1 MSSDLKL
8 DLNYFENILVYQS
21 LTNTSYLADIIEY
34 IKLDYFNNN
43 DIRVVFKVIKEY
55 YKQYH
60 KAPNA
65 SELVQYLVSDEQ
77 KESFKKVIQTSK
89 TLDRNISYDE
99 IIINTERF
107 LGERAV
113 YTTMMDIAGD
123 FKNLDITNVY
133 QRFHDACNIRLYKDL
148 GLDFYRDVDKLVDY
162 LGKPNPTISTGFTW
176 LDQKLGGG
184 YLEEG
189 KALYIFVGQPNVG
202 KSIFLGNA
210 ATTIASQGKNVLLVS
225 LEMSEMMYATRLAS
239 KLTKIPIAELRNR
252 KDEIKH
258 ILEGKERG
266 KIIIKEFPPS
276 TLSPEQLEN
285 YYKTVVDSGIKI
297 DVMVLDYINLL
308 RGKAS
313 AQSYEKIKEI
323 AEQVRAIAVKHGISV
338 LSATQKN
345 RCLSLDTIVDEKT
358 RGKCE
363 LRTIKI
369 GDELLTQN
377 GVYNTVKYVYPV
389 EKQKTYKITTKSGKV
404 IRCSANH
411 IFPTNTV
418 MKSID
423 MGLAVGDKLLIKDS
437 NTYTI

>member
-34 IKLDYFNNN
+34 IKLDYFNNS

-77 KESFKKVIQTSK
+77 KEAFKKVIQTSK
-89 TLDRNISYDE
+89 TLDKNISYDE

-123 FKNLDITNVY
+123 FKNLDISNVY

-162 LGKPNPTISTGFTW
+162 LGNPNPTISTGFAW

-210 ATTIASQGKNVLLVS
+210 ATTIASQGKNVLLIS
-225 LEMSEMMYATRLAS
+225 LEMSEMMYASRLAS

-345 RCLSLDTIVDEKT
+345 RQGVNNTESDMTTVSESMGLPATADAMFDISQTEEDKELGIVRLGMMKN
-358 RGKCE
+358 RFGP
-363 LRTIKI
+363 
-369 GDELLTQN
+369 N
-377 GVYNTVKYVYPV
+377 F
-389 EKQKTYKITTKSGKV
+389 GKV
-404 IRCSANH
+404 ALRVDWNTLDIYEDSSVNAVESTLETYSALEK
-411 IFPTNTV
+411 FDQ
-418 MKSID
+418 S
-423 MGLAVGDKLLIKDS
+423 
-437 NTYTI
+437 

>member
-34 IKLDYFNNN
+34 IKLDYFNNS

-65 SELVQYLVSDEQ
+65 GELVQYLVSDEQ
-77 KESFKKVIQTSK
+77 KEAFKKVIQTSK
-89 TLDRNISYDE
+89 TLDKNISYDE

-123 FKNLDITNVY
+123 FKNLDISNVY

-162 LGKPNPTISTGFTW
+162 LGKPNPTISTGFAW

-225 LEMSEMMYATRLAS
+225 LEMGEMMYATRLAS

-377 GVYNTVKYVYPV
+377 GVYNTVKYVYPI
-389 EKQKTYKITTKSGKV
+389 EKQKVYKITTKSGKV

-423 MGLAVGDKLLIKDS
+423 MGLAVGDKLVIKGD
-437 NTYTI
+437 NIYTI

>member
-34 IKLDYFNNN
+34 IKLDYFNNS

-77 KESFKKVIQTSK
+77 KEAFKKVIQTSK
-89 TLDRNISYDE
+89 TLDKNISYDE

-123 FKNLDITNVY
+123 FKNLDISNVY

-162 LGKPNPTISTGFTW
+162 LGNPNPTISTGFAW

-210 ATTIASQGKNVLLVS
+210 ATTIASQGKNVLLIS
-225 LEMSEMMYATRLAS
+225 LEMSEMMYASRLAS

-345 RCLSLDTIVDEKT
+345 RQGVNNTESDMTTVSESMGLPATADAMFDISQTEEDKELGIVRLGMMKN
-358 RGKCE
+358 RFGP
-363 LRTIKI
+363 
-369 GDELLTQN
+369 N
-377 GVYNTVKYVYPV
+377 F
-389 EKQKTYKITTKSGKV
+389 GKV
-404 IRCSANH
+404 ALRVDWNTLDIYEDSSVNAVESTLETYSALEKFNQ
-411 IFPTNTV
+411 
-418 MKSID
+418 S
-423 MGLAVGDKLLIKDS
+423 
-437 NTYTI
+437 

>member
-34 IKLDYFNNN
+34 IKLDYFNNS

-77 KESFKKVIQTSK
+77 KEAFKKVIQTSK
-89 TLDRNISYDE
+89 TLDKNISYDE

-123 FKNLDITNVY
+123 FKNLDISNVY

-345 RCLSLDTIVDEKT
+345 RLGVNNTESDMTTVSESMGLPATADAMFDISQTEEDKELGIVRLGMMKN
-358 RGKCE
+358 RFGP
-363 LRTIKI
+363 
-369 GDELLTQN
+369 N
-377 GVYNTVKYVYPV
+377 F
-389 EKQKTYKITTKSGKV
+389 GKV
-404 IRCSANH
+404 ALRVDWNTLDIYEDSSVNAVESTLETYSALEKFNQ
-411 IFPTNTV
+411 
-418 MKSID
+418 S
-423 MGLAVGDKLLIKDS
+423 
-437 NTYTI
+437 

>member
-34 IKLDYFNNN
+34 IKLDYFNNS

-65 SELVQYLVSDEQ
+65 GELVQYLVSDEQ
-77 KESFKKVIQTSK
+77 KEAFKKVVQTSK
-89 TLDRNISYDE
+89 TLDKNISYDE
-99 IIINTERF
+99 IIANTERF

-123 FKNLDITNVY
+123 FKNLDISNVY

-148 GLDFYRDVDKLVDY
+148 GLDFYRGIDKLVEY
-162 LGKPNPTISTGFTW
+162 LGKPNPTISTGYTW

-345 RCLSLDTIVDEKT
+345 RTGCNNMESDMTTVSESMGLPATADAMFDISQTEEDKELGIVRLGMMKN
-358 RGKCE
+358 RFGP
-363 LRTIKI
+363 
-369 GDELLTQN
+369 N
-377 GVYNTVKYVYPV
+377 F
-389 EKQKTYKITTKSGKV
+389 GKV
-404 IRCSANH
+404 ALRVDWNTLDIYEDSSVNAVESTIETYSALEKFNQ
-411 IFPTNTV
+411 
-418 MKSID
+418 S
-423 MGLAVGDKLLIKDS
+423 
-437 NTYTI
+437 

>member
-34 IKLDYFNNN
+34 IKLDYFNNS

-77 KESFKKVIQTSK
+77 KEAFKKVIQTSK
-89 TLDRNISYDE
+89 TLDKNISYDE

-123 FKNLDITNVY
+123 FKNLDISNVY

-345 RCLSLDTIVDEKT
+345 RQGVNNTESDMTTVSESMGLPATADAMFDISQTEEDKELGIVRLGMMKN
-358 RGKCE
+358 RFGP
-363 LRTIKI
+363 
-369 GDELLTQN
+369 N
-377 GVYNTVKYVYPV
+377 F
-389 EKQKTYKITTKSGKV
+389 GKV
-404 IRCSANH
+404 ALRVDWNTLDIYEDSSVNAVESTIETYSALEKFNQ
-411 IFPTNTV
+411 
-418 MKSID
+418 S
-423 MGLAVGDKLLIKDS
+423 
-437 NTYTI
+437 

>member
-34 IKLDYFNNN
+34 IKLDYFNNS

-89 TLDRNISYDE
+89 SLDKNISYDE

-123 FKNLDITNVY
+123 FKNLDISNVY

-258 ILEGKERG
+258 ILEGKEKG

-345 RCLSLDTIVDEKT
+345 RQGVNNAESDMTTVSESMGLPATADAMFDISQTEEDKELGIVRLGMMKN
-358 RGKCE
+358 RFGP
-363 LRTIKI
+363 
-369 GDELLTQN
+369 N
-377 GVYNTVKYVYPV
+377 F
-389 EKQKTYKITTKSGKV
+389 GKV
-404 IRCSANH
+404 ALRVDWNTLDIYEDSSVNAVESTIETYSALEKFNQ
-411 IFPTNTV
+411 
-418 MKSID
+418 S
-423 MGLAVGDKLLIKDS
+423 
-437 NTYTI
+437 

>member
-34 IKLDYFNNN
+34 IKLDYFNNS

-89 TLDRNISYDE
+89 TLDKNISYDE

-123 FKNLDITNVY
+123 FKNLDISNVY

-258 ILEGKERG
+258 ILESKERG

-323 AEQVRAIAVKHGISV
+323 AEQVRAIAVKHGISI

-345 RCLSLDTIVDEKT
+345 RQGVNNTESDMTTVSESMGLPATADAMFDISQTEEDKELGIVRLGMMKN
-358 RGKCE
+358 RFGP
-363 LRTIKI
+363 
-369 GDELLTQN
+369 N
-377 GVYNTVKYVYPV
+377 F
-389 EKQKTYKITTKSGKV
+389 GKV
-404 IRCSANH
+404 ALRVDWNTLDIYEDSSVNAVESTLETYSALEKFNQ
-411 IFPTNTV
+411 
-418 MKSID
+418 S
-423 MGLAVGDKLLIKDS
+423 
-437 NTYTI
+437 

>member
-8 DLNYFENILVYQS
+8 DLNYFENILIYQS
-21 LTNTSYLADIIEY
+21 LTNTSYLTDIIDY
-34 IKLDYFNNN
+34 VKLNYFNNN
-43 DIRVVFKVIKEY
+43 DIRIVFKVIKEY

-89 TLDRNISYDE
+89 TLDKNISYDE
-99 IIINTERF
+99 IIANTERF

-123 FKNLDITNVY
+123 FKNLDISNVY

-148 GLDFYRDVDKLVDY
+148 GLDFYRDVDKLVEY
-162 LGKPNPTISTGFTW
+162 LGKPNPTISTGYKW

-345 RCLSLDTIVDEKT
+345 RLGVNNTESDMTTVSESMGLPATADAMFDISQTEEDKELGIVRLGMMKN
-358 RGKCE
+358 RFGP
-363 LRTIKI
+363 
-369 GDELLTQN
+369 N
-377 GVYNTVKYVYPV
+377 F
-389 EKQKTYKITTKSGKV
+389 GKV
-404 IRCSANH
+404 ALRVDWNTLDIYEDSSVNAVESTLETYSALEKFNQ
-411 IFPTNTV
+411 
-418 MKSID
+418 S
-423 MGLAVGDKLLIKDS
+423 
-437 NTYTI
+437 

>member
-34 IKLDYFNNN
+34 IKLDYFNNS

-77 KESFKKVIQTSK
+77 KEAFKKVIQTSK
-89 TLDRNISYDE
+89 TLDKNISYDE

-123 FKNLDITNVY
+123 FKNLDISNVY

-225 LEMSEMMYATRLAS
+225 LEMGEMMYATRLAS

-345 RCLSLDTIVDEKT
+345 RLGVNNTESDMTTVSESMGLPATADAMFDISQTEEDKELGIVRLGMMKN
-358 RGKCE
+358 RFGP
-363 LRTIKI
+363 
-369 GDELLTQN
+369 N
-377 GVYNTVKYVYPV
+377 F
-389 EKQKTYKITTKSGKV
+389 GKV
-404 IRCSANH
+404 ALRVDWNTLDIYEDSSVNAVESTIETYSALEKFNQ
-411 IFPTNTV
+411 
-418 MKSID
+418 S
-423 MGLAVGDKLLIKDS
+423 
-437 NTYTI
+437 

>member
-34 IKLDYFNNN
+34 IKLDYFNNS

-77 KESFKKVIQTSK
+77 KEAFKKVIQTSK
-89 TLDRNISYDE
+89 TLDKNISYDE

-123 FKNLDITNVY
+123 FKNLDISNVY

-162 LGKPNPTISTGFTW
+162 LGKSNPTISTGFTW

-258 ILEGKERG
+258 ILESKERG

-323 AEQVRAIAVKHGISV
+323 AEQVRAIAVKHGISI

-345 RCLSLDTIVDEKT
+345 RQGVNNTESDMTTVSESMGLPATADAMFDISQTEEDKELGIVRLGMMKN
-358 RGKCE
+358 RFGP
-363 LRTIKI
+363 
-369 GDELLTQN
+369 N
-377 GVYNTVKYVYPV
+377 F
-389 EKQKTYKITTKSGKV
+389 GKV
-404 IRCSANH
+404 ALRVDW
-411 IFPTNTV
+411 NTLD
-418 MKSID
+418 IYE
-423 MGLAVGDKLLIKDS
+423 DS
-437 NTYTI
+437 NVNAVESTLETYSALEKFNQS

>member
-34 IKLDYFNNN
+34 IKLDYFNNS

-77 KESFKKVIQTSK
+77 KEAFKKVIQTSK
-89 TLDRNISYDE
+89 TLDKNISYDE

-123 FKNLDITNVY
+123 FKNLDISNVY

-345 RCLSLDTIVDEKT
+345 RLGVNNTESDMTTVSESMGLPATADAMFDISQTEEDKELGIVRLGMMKN
-358 RGKCE
+358 RFGP
-363 LRTIKI
+363 
-369 GDELLTQN
+369 N
-377 GVYNTVKYVYPV
+377 F
-389 EKQKTYKITTKSGKV
+389 GKV
-404 IRCSANH
+404 ALRVDWNTLDIYEDSSVNAVESTIETYSALEKFNQ
-411 IFPTNTV
+411 
-418 MKSID
+418 S
-423 MGLAVGDKLLIKDS
+423 
-437 NTYTI
+437 

>member
-34 IKLDYFNNN
+34 IKLDYFNNS

-77 KESFKKVIQTSK
+77 KEAFKKVIQTSK
-89 TLDRNISYDE
+89 TLDKNISYDE

-123 FKNLDITNVY
+123 FKNLDISNVY

-162 LGKPNPTISTGFTW
+162 LGNPNPTISTGFAW

-210 ATTIASQGKNVLLVS
+210 ATTIASQGKNVLLIS
-225 LEMSEMMYATRLAS
+225 LEMSEMMYASRLAS

-345 RCLSLDTIVDEKT
+345 RQGVNNTESDMTTVSESMGLPATADAMFDISQTEEDKELGIVRLGMMKN
-358 RGKCE
+358 RFGP
-363 LRTIKI
+363 
-369 GDELLTQN
+369 N
-377 GVYNTVKYVYPV
+377 F
-389 EKQKTYKITTKSGKV
+389 GKV
-404 IRCSANH
+404 ALRVDWNTLDIYEDSSVNAVESTIETYSALEKFNQ
-411 IFPTNTV
+411 
-418 MKSID
+418 S
-423 MGLAVGDKLLIKDS
+423 
-437 NTYTI
+437 

>member
-34 IKLDYFNNN
+34 IKLDYFNNS

-77 KESFKKVIQTSK
+77 KEAFKKVIQTSK
-89 TLDRNISYDE
+89 TLDKNISYDE

-123 FKNLDITNVY
+123 FKNLDISNVY

-239 KLTKIPIAELRNR
+239 KLTKISIAELRNR

-345 RCLSLDTIVDEKT
+345 RQGVNNTESDMTTVSESMGLPATADAMFDISQTEEDKELGIVRLGMMKN
-358 RGKCE
+358 RFGP
-363 LRTIKI
+363 
-369 GDELLTQN
+369 N
-377 GVYNTVKYVYPV
+377 F
-389 EKQKTYKITTKSGKV
+389 GKV
-404 IRCSANH
+404 ALRVDWNTLDIYEDSSVNAVESTLETYSALEKFNQ
-411 IFPTNTV
+411 
-418 MKSID
+418 S
-423 MGLAVGDKLLIKDS
+423 
-437 NTYTI
+437 

>member
-21 LTNTSYLADIIEY
+21 LTNTSYLTDIIDY
-34 IKLDYFNNN
+34 IKLNYFNNN

-77 KESFKKVIQTSK
+77 KEAFKKVIQTSK
-89 TLDRNISYDE
+89 ILDKNISYDE
-99 IIINTERF
+99 VIANTERF

-123 FKNLDITNVY
+123 FKNLDISNVY

-148 GLDFYRDVDKLVDY
+148 GLDFYRGIDKLVDY
-162 LGKPNPTISTGFTW
+162 LGKPNPTISTGYKW

-258 ILEGKERG
+258 ILEGKEKG

-345 RCLSLDTIVDEKT
+345 RTGVNNTESDMTTVSESMGLPATADAMFDISQTEEDKELGIVRLGMMKN
-358 RGKCE
+358 RFGP
-363 LRTIKI
+363 
-369 GDELLTQN
+369 N
-377 GVYNTVKYVYPV
+377 F
-389 EKQKTYKITTKSGKV
+389 GKV
-404 IRCSANH
+404 ALRVDWNTLDIYEDSSVNAVESTLETYSALEKFNQ
-411 IFPTNTV
+411 
-418 MKSID
+418 S
-423 MGLAVGDKLLIKDS
+423 
-437 NTYTI
+437 

>member
-34 IKLDYFNNN
+34 IKLDYFNNS

-77 KESFKKVIQTSK
+77 KEAFKKVIQTSK
-89 TLDRNISYDE
+89 TLDKNISYDE
-99 IIINTERF
+99 IIVNTERF

-123 FKNLDITNVY
+123 FKNLDISNVY

-148 GLDFYRDVDKLVDY
+148 GLDFYKGIDKLVEY
-162 LGKPNPTISTGFTW
+162 LGKPNPTISTGYTW

-345 RCLSLDTIVDEKT
+345 RQGVNNAESDMTTVSESMGLPATADAMFDISQTEEDKELGIVRLGMMKN
-358 RGKCE
+358 RFGP
-363 LRTIKI
+363 
-369 GDELLTQN
+369 N
-377 GVYNTVKYVYPV
+377 F
-389 EKQKTYKITTKSGKV
+389 GKV
-404 IRCSANH
+404 ALRVDWNTLDIYEDSSVNAVESTIETYSALEKFNQ
-411 IFPTNTV
+411 
-418 MKSID
+418 S
-423 MGLAVGDKLLIKDS
+423 
-437 NTYTI
+437 

>member
-34 IKLDYFNNN
+34 IKLDYFNNS

-89 TLDRNISYDE
+89 TLDKNISYDE

-123 FKNLDITNVY
+123 FKNLDISNVY

-148 GLDFYRDVDKLVDY
+148 GLDFYRGIDKLVEY
-162 LGKPNPTISTGFTW
+162 LGKPNPTISTGYKW

-285 YYKTVVDSGIKI
+285 YSKTVVDSGIKI

-345 RCLSLDTIVDEKT
+345 RQGVNNTESDMTTVSESMGLPATADAMFDISQTEEDKELGIVRLGMMKN
-358 RGKCE
+358 RFGP
-363 LRTIKI
+363 
-369 GDELLTQN
+369 N
-377 GVYNTVKYVYPV
+377 F
-389 EKQKTYKITTKSGKV
+389 GKV
-404 IRCSANH
+404 ALRVDWNTLDIYEDSSVNAVESTLETYSALEKFNQ
-411 IFPTNTV
+411 
-418 MKSID
+418 S
-423 MGLAVGDKLLIKDS
+423 
-437 NTYTI
+437 

>member
-34 IKLDYFNNN
+34 IKLDYFNNS

-89 TLDRNISYDE
+89 TLDKNISYDE

-123 FKNLDITNVY
+123 FKNLDISNVY

-225 LEMSEMMYATRLAS
+225 LEMSEMMYASRLAS
-239 KLTKIPIAELRNR
+239 KMTKIPIAELRNR

-323 AEQVRAIAVKHGISV
+323 AEQVRAIAVKHGISI

-345 RCLSLDTIVDEKT
+345 RQGVNNTESDMTTVSESMGLPATADAMFDISQTEEDKELGIVRLGMMKN
-358 RGKCE
+358 RFGP
-363 LRTIKI
+363 
-369 GDELLTQN
+369 N
-377 GVYNTVKYVYPV
+377 F
-389 EKQKTYKITTKSGKV
+389 GKV
-404 IRCSANH
+404 ALRVDWNTLDIYEDSSVNAVESTIETYSALEKFNQ
-411 IFPTNTV
+411 
-418 MKSID
+418 S
-423 MGLAVGDKLLIKDS
+423 
-437 NTYTI
+437 

>member
-34 IKLDYFNNN
+34 IKLDYFNNS

-89 TLDRNISYDE
+89 TLDKNISYDE

-123 FKNLDITNVY
+123 FKNLDISNVY

-345 RCLSLDTIVDEKT
+345 RLGVNNTESDMTTVSESMGLPATADAMFDISQTEEDKELGIVRLGMMKN
-358 RGKCE
+358 RFGP
-363 LRTIKI
+363 
-369 GDELLTQN
+369 N
-377 GVYNTVKYVYPV
+377 F
-389 EKQKTYKITTKSGKV
+389 GKV
-404 IRCSANH
+404 ALRVDWNTLDIYEDSSVNAVESTLETYSALEKFNQ
-411 IFPTNTV
+411 
-418 MKSID
+418 S
-423 MGLAVGDKLLIKDS
+423 
-437 NTYTI
+437 

>member
-34 IKLDYFNNN
+34 IKLDYFNNS

-77 KESFKKVIQTSK
+77 KEAFKKVIQTSK
-89 TLDRNISYDE
+89 TLDKNISYDE

-123 FKNLDITNVY
+123 FKNLDISNVY

-162 LGKPNPTISTGFTW
+162 LGKPNPTISTGFAW

-345 RCLSLDTIVDEKT
+345 RQGVNNTESDMTTVSESMGLPATADAMFDISQTEEDKELGIVRLGMMKN
-358 RGKCE
+358 RFGP
-363 LRTIKI
+363 
-369 GDELLTQN
+369 N
-377 GVYNTVKYVYPV
+377 F
-389 EKQKTYKITTKSGKV
+389 GKV
-404 IRCSANH
+404 ALRVDWNTLDIYEDSSVNAVESTLETYSALEKFNQ
-411 IFPTNTV
+411 
-418 MKSID
+418 S
-423 MGLAVGDKLLIKDS
+423 
-437 NTYTI
+437 

>member
-21 LTNTSYLADIIEY
+21 LTNTSYLTDIIDY
-34 IKLDYFNNN
+34 IKLNYFNNN

-77 KESFKKVIQTSK
+77 KEAFKKVIQTSK
-89 TLDRNISYDE
+89 TLDKNISYDE
-99 IIINTERF
+99 IIANTERF

-123 FKNLDITNVY
+123 FKNLDISNVY

-148 GLDFYRDVDKLVDY
+148 GLDFYRGIDKLVEY
-162 LGKPNPTISTGFTW
+162 LGKPNPTISTGYKW
-176 LDQKLGGG
+176 LDQKIGGG

-285 YYKTVVDSGIKI
+285 YYKTVVDSGVKI

-345 RCLSLDTIVDEKT
+345 RTGVNNTESDMTTVSESMGLPATADAMFDISQTEEDKELGIVRLGMMKN
-358 RGKCE
+358 RFGP
-363 LRTIKI
+363 
-369 GDELLTQN
+369 N
-377 GVYNTVKYVYPV
+377 F
-389 EKQKTYKITTKSGKV
+389 GKV
-404 IRCSANH
+404 ALRVDWNTLDIYEDSSVNAVESTLETYSALEKFNQ
-411 IFPTNTV
+411 
-418 MKSID
+418 S
-423 MGLAVGDKLLIKDS
+423 
-437 NTYTI
+437 

>member
-1 MSSDLKL
+1 MSSNLKL
-8 DLNYFENILVYQS
+8 DLNYFENLLVYQS

-34 IKLDYFNNN
+34 VKLNYFNNN
-43 DIRVVFKVIKEY
+43 DIRIVFKVIKDY
-55 YKQYH
+55 YNQYH

-65 SELVQYLVSDEQ
+65 SEIAQYLVSDEQ
-77 KESFKKVIQTSK
+77 KEAFKHVIQTSK
-89 TLDRNISYDE
+89 TLDKNISYDE
-99 IIINTERF
+99 IIVNTERF

-123 FKNLDITNVY
+123 FKNLDISNVY

-148 GLDFYRDVDKLVDY
+148 GLDFYKGVDKLVDY
-162 LGKPNPTISTGFTW
+162 LGKPNPTISTGYKW
-176 LDQKLGGG
+176 LDQKIGGG

-225 LEMSEMMYATRLAS
+225 LEMSEMMYASRLAS
-239 KLTKIPIAELRNR
+239 RLTKIPIAELRNR
-252 KDEIKH
+252 KDEIKQ
-258 ILEGKERG
+258 ILEGKEQG

-323 AEQVRAIAVKHGISV
+323 SEQVRAIAVKHSISI

-345 RCLSLDTIVDEKT
+345 RSGCNNMESDMTNVSESMGLPATADAMFDISQTEEDKELGIVRLGMMKN
-358 RGKCE
+358 RFGP
-363 LRTIKI
+363 
-369 GDELLTQN
+369 N
-377 GVYNTVKYVYPV
+377 F
-389 EKQKTYKITTKSGKV
+389 GKV
-404 IRCSANH
+404 ALRIDWNTLDIYEDSSVNAVESTLETYSALEK
-411 IFPTNTV
+411 F
-418 MKSID
+418 SQ
-423 MGLAVGDKLLIKDS
+423 S
-437 NTYTI
+437 

>member
-34 IKLDYFNNN
+34 IKLDYFNNS

-77 KESFKKVIQTSK
+77 KEAFKKVIQTSK
-89 TLDRNISYDE
+89 TLDKNISYDE

-123 FKNLDITNVY
+123 FKNLDISNVY

-239 KLTKIPIAELRNR
+239 KLTKISIAELRNR

-258 ILEGKERG
+258 ILEGKEKG
-266 KIIIKEFPPS
+266 KIIIKEFPPN

-323 AEQVRAIAVKHGISV
+323 AEQVRAIAVKYGISV

-345 RCLSLDTIVDEKT
+345 RLGVNNTESDMTTVSESMGLPATADAMFDISQTEEDKELGIVRLGMMKN
-358 RGKCE
+358 RFGP
-363 LRTIKI
+363 
-369 GDELLTQN
+369 N
-377 GVYNTVKYVYPV
+377 F
-389 EKQKTYKITTKSGKV
+389 GKV
-404 IRCSANH
+404 ALRVDWNTLDIYEDSSVNAVESTLETYSALEKFNQ
-411 IFPTNTV
+411 
-418 MKSID
+418 S
-423 MGLAVGDKLLIKDS
+423 
-437 NTYTI
+437 

>member
-77 KESFKKVIQTSK
+77 KEAFKKVIQTSK
-89 TLDRNISYDE
+89 TLDKNISYDE

-123 FKNLDITNVY
+123 FKNLDISNVY

-345 RCLSLDTIVDEKT
+345 RQGVNNTESDMTTVSESMGLPATADAMFDISQTEEDKELGIVRLGMMKN
-358 RGKCE
+358 RFGP
-363 LRTIKI
+363 
-369 GDELLTQN
+369 N
-377 GVYNTVKYVYPV
+377 F
-389 EKQKTYKITTKSGKV
+389 GKV
-404 IRCSANH
+404 ALRVDWNTLDIYEDSSVNAVESTLETYSALEKFNQ
-411 IFPTNTV
+411 
-418 MKSID
+418 S
-423 MGLAVGDKLLIKDS
+423 
-437 NTYTI
+437 

>member
-34 IKLDYFNNN
+34 IKLDYFNNS

-77 KESFKKVIQTSK
+77 KEAFKKVIQTSK
-89 TLDRNISYDE
+89 TLDKNISYDE

-123 FKNLDITNVY
+123 FKNLDISNVY

-162 LGKPNPTISTGFTW
+162 LGNPNPTISTGFAW

-345 RCLSLDTIVDEKT
+345 RTGVNNMESDMTTVSESMGLPATADAMFDISQTEEDKELGIVRLGMMKN
-358 RGKCE
+358 RFGP
-363 LRTIKI
+363 
-369 GDELLTQN
+369 N
-377 GVYNTVKYVYPV
+377 F
-389 EKQKTYKITTKSGKV
+389 GKV
-404 IRCSANH
+404 ALRVDWNTLDIYEDSSVNAVESTLETYSALEKFNQ
-411 IFPTNTV
+411 
-418 MKSID
+418 S
-423 MGLAVGDKLLIKDS
+423 
-437 NTYTI
+437 

>member
-34 IKLDYFNNN
+34 IKLDYFNNS

-77 KESFKKVIQTSK
+77 KEAFKKVVQTSK
-89 TLDRNISYDE
+89 TLDKNISYDE

-123 FKNLDITNVY
+123 FKNLDISNVY

-162 LGKPNPTISTGFTW
+162 LGNPNPTISTGFTW

-285 YYKTVVDSGIKI
+285 YYTTVVDSGIKI

-345 RCLSLDTIVDEKT
+345 RQGVNNTESDMTTVSESMGLPATADAMFDISQTEEDKELGIVRLGMMKN
-358 RGKCE
+358 RFGP
-363 LRTIKI
+363 
-369 GDELLTQN
+369 N
-377 GVYNTVKYVYPV
+377 F
-389 EKQKTYKITTKSGKV
+389 GKV
-404 IRCSANH
+404 ALRVDWNTLDIYEDSSVNAVESTLETYSALEKFNQ
-411 IFPTNTV
+411 
-418 MKSID
+418 S
-423 MGLAVGDKLLIKDS
+423 
-437 NTYTI
+437 

>member
-77 KESFKKVIQTSK
+77 KEAFKKVIQTSK
-89 TLDRNISYDE
+89 TLDKNISYDE

-123 FKNLDITNVY
+123 FKNLDISNVY

-162 LGKPNPTISTGFTW
+162 LGNPNPTISTGFAW

-210 ATTIASQGKNVLLVS
+210 ATTIASQGKNVLLIS

-345 RCLSLDTIVDEKT
+345 RQGVNNTESDMTTVSESMGLPATADAMFDISQTEEDKELGIVRLGMMKN
-358 RGKCE
+358 RFGP
-363 LRTIKI
+363 
-369 GDELLTQN
+369 N
-377 GVYNTVKYVYPV
+377 F
-389 EKQKTYKITTKSGKV
+389 GKV
-404 IRCSANH
+404 ALRVDWNTLDIYEDSSVNAVESTLETYSALEKFNQ
-411 IFPTNTV
+411 
-418 MKSID
+418 S
-423 MGLAVGDKLLIKDS
+423 
-437 NTYTI
+437 

>member
-77 KESFKKVIQTSK
+77 KEAFKKVIQTSK
-89 TLDRNISYDE
+89 TLDKNISYDE

-123 FKNLDITNVY
+123 FKNLDISNVY

-345 RCLSLDTIVDEKT
+345 RLGVNNTESDMTTVSESMGLPATADAMFDISQTEEDKELGIVRLGMMKN
-358 RGKCE
+358 RFGP
-363 LRTIKI
+363 
-369 GDELLTQN
+369 N
-377 GVYNTVKYVYPV
+377 F
-389 EKQKTYKITTKSGKV
+389 GKV
-404 IRCSANH
+404 ALRVDWNTLDIYEDSSVNAVESTLETYSALEKFNQ
-411 IFPTNTV
+411 
-418 MKSID
+418 S
-423 MGLAVGDKLLIKDS
+423 
-437 NTYTI
+437 

>member
-34 IKLDYFNNN
+34 IKLDYFNNS

-65 SELVQYLVSDEQ
+65 GELVQYLVSDEQ

-89 TLDRNISYDE
+89 TLDKNISYDE
-99 IIINTERF
+99 IIANTERF

-123 FKNLDITNVY
+123 FKNLDISNVY

-148 GLDFYRDVDKLVDY
+148 GLDFYRDVDKLVEY

-225 LEMSEMMYATRLAS
+225 LEMSEMMYASRLAS
-239 KLTKIPIAELRNR
+239 KMTKIPIAELRNR

-345 RCLSLDTIVDEKT
+345 RLGVNNTESDMTTVSESMGLPATADAMFDISQTEEDKELGIVRLGMMKN
-358 RGKCE
+358 RFGP
-363 LRTIKI
+363 
-369 GDELLTQN
+369 N
-377 GVYNTVKYVYPV
+377 F
-389 EKQKTYKITTKSGKV
+389 GKV
-404 IRCSANH
+404 ALRVDWNTLDIYEDSSVNAVESTLETYSALEKFNQ
-411 IFPTNTV
+411 
-418 MKSID
+418 S
-423 MGLAVGDKLLIKDS
+423 
-437 NTYTI
+437 

>member
-34 IKLDYFNNN
+34 IKLDYFNNS

-77 KESFKKVIQTSK
+77 KEAFKKVIQTSK
-89 TLDRNISYDE
+89 TLDKNISYDE

-123 FKNLDITNVY
+123 FKNLDISNVY

-285 YYKTVVDSGIKI
+285 YYKTVVDSGIRI

-345 RCLSLDTIVDEKT
+345 RQGVNNTESDMTTVSESMGLPATADAMFDISQTEEDKELGIVRLGMMKN
-358 RGKCE
+358 RFGP
-363 LRTIKI
+363 
-369 GDELLTQN
+369 N
-377 GVYNTVKYVYPV
+377 F
-389 EKQKTYKITTKSGKV
+389 GKV
-404 IRCSANH
+404 ALRVDWNTLDIYEDSSVNAVESTIETYSALEKFNQ
-411 IFPTNTV
+411 
-418 MKSID
+418 S
-423 MGLAVGDKLLIKDS
+423 
-437 NTYTI
+437 

>member
-21 LTNTSYLADIIEY
+21 LTNTSYLTDIIDY
-34 IKLDYFNNN
+34 IKLNYFNNN

-77 KESFKKVIQTSK
+77 KEAFKKVIQTSK
-89 TLDRNISYDE
+89 TLDKNISYDE
-99 IIINTERF
+99 IIANTERF

-123 FKNLDITNVY
+123 FKNLDISNVY

-148 GLDFYRDVDKLVDY
+148 GLDFYRGIDKLVEY
-162 LGKPNPTISTGFTW
+162 LGKPNPTISTGYKW

-345 RCLSLDTIVDEKT
+345 RTGVNNIESDMTTVSESMGLPATADAMFDISQTEEDKELGIVRLGMMKN
-358 RGKCE
+358 RFGP
-363 LRTIKI
+363 
-369 GDELLTQN
+369 N
-377 GVYNTVKYVYPV
+377 F
-389 EKQKTYKITTKSGKV
+389 GKV
-404 IRCSANH
+404 ALRVDWNTLDIYEDSSVNAVESTLETYSALEKFNQ
-411 IFPTNTV
+411 
-418 MKSID
+418 S
-423 MGLAVGDKLLIKDS
+423 
-437 NTYTI
+437 

>member
-77 KESFKKVIQTSK
+77 KEAFKNVIQTSK
-89 TLDRNISYDE
+89 TLDKNISYDE

-123 FKNLDITNVY
+123 FKNLDISNVY

-345 RCLSLDTIVDEKT
+345 RQGVNNTESDMTTVSESMGLPATADAMFDISQTEEDKELGIVRLGMMKN
-358 RGKCE
+358 RFGP
-363 LRTIKI
+363 
-369 GDELLTQN
+369 N
-377 GVYNTVKYVYPV
+377 F
-389 EKQKTYKITTKSGKV
+389 GKV
-404 IRCSANH
+404 ALRVDWNTLDIYEDSSVNAVESTLETYSALEKFNQ
-411 IFPTNTV
+411 
-418 MKSID
+418 S
-423 MGLAVGDKLLIKDS
+423 
-437 NTYTI
+437 